1 MHIPFWPLIY
11 IGLKIHKLKCI
22 CIIPFLEKQ
31 PSSFFFFNSVK
42 FGKNK
47 DGKFSDKD
55 RNTETPNAFLLC
67 AGLAP
72 LLGVQP
78 YDYVL
83 LKAYLGHEIDASPHG
98 APVNNKAGS
107 VSRRQQKGRAHI
119 FSLGGAV
126 SQSQQRISE
135 AIFLWSK
142 FKMWMAKDKHFFLV
156 LIKVAQPQKYRH
168 FGAK

>member
-1 MHIPFWPLIY
+1 MYLHNSFSWETAQ
-11 IGLKIHKLKCI
+11 
-22 CIIPFLEKQ
+22 FFF
-31 PSSFFFFNSVK
+31 FFFFNSVK

-55 RNTETPNAFLLC
+55 RNTETLNAFLLC

-78 YDYVL
+78 CDYVL
-83 LKAYLGHEIDASPHG
+83 LKEYLGHEIEIDASPHG
-98 APVNNKAGS
+98 APINNKAGS
-107 VSRRQQKGRAHI
+107 VSCRQQKGRVHI
-119 FSLGGAV
+119 FSLGGAIP
-126 SQSQQRISE
+126 QSQQRISE

-142 FKMWMAKDKHFFLV
+142 FKTWMAKDKHFFLV

-168 FGAK
+168 FWAK